1 MNQFSKLLAGLLA
14 GLTMDVA
21 FAGVLPTDEGMLKIN
36 GYSLEYACA
45 GTGSPVFYLE
55 APSGLSAQEAFAGV
69 FDDIATRTKACRL
82 ERLGFGKSD
91 SPPEGLRQTADD
103 YAAEL
108 HALVRKVSPDE
119 RIVIA
124 GYSFGGFIARVYAD
138 RHPESVAGL
147 LFIDAAHENVFQ
159 DMKATVSK
167 EDWDKMQ
174 LVFDWFVENLG
185 HDAWNS
191 QFEVAD
197 TALRPDLPVVVIS
210 RGLDHQR
217 MRLTGI
223 SEEAYRI
230 VNDLHFKYQDVLADM
245 TVNTKRLI
253 ATDSEHQIVDSEP
266 EIVVQG
272 VDLLLG
278 VIASGEWPDS
288 ALPRSQT
295 H

>member
-1 MNQFSKLLAGLLA
+1 MNQRSMLLAGLLA
-14 GLTMDVA
+14 GVTMGAAIADGSPA
-21 FAGVLPTDEGMLKIN
+21 DEGMLKVD

-55 APSGLSAQEAFAGV
+55 APSGLSAKEAYAGV
-69 FDDIATRTKACRL
+69 FDDIAARTKACRL

-91 SPPEGLRQTADD
+91 SPPEGLRQTAGD

-108 HALVRKVSPDE
+108 HALVREVSPDE
-119 RIVIA
+119 RIVVV

-147 LFIDAAHENVFQ
+147 LFIDAAHESVFR
-159 DMKATVSK
+159 DMKDTVSK

-174 LVFDWFVENLG
+174 VVFDWFLENLG

-197 TALRPDLPVVVIS
+197 TVLRPDLPVVVIS

-230 VNDLHFKYQDVLADM
+230 VNDLHFKYQDVLAAL

-253 ATDSEHQIVDSEP
+253 AAESEHQIVDYEP

-278 VIASGEWPDS
+278 IIASGDWPDS
-288 ALPRSQT
+288 ASGQQ
-295 H
+295 